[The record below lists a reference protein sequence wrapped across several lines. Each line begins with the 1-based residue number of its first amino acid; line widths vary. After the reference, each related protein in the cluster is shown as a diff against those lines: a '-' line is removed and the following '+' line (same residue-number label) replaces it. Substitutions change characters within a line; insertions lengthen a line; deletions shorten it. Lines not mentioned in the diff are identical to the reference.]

1 MLKPAGDRRSSKV
14 DHHCEHSAI
23 QGLLGPFYDNYTVRA
38 ASRLRNI
45 CSIGR
50 FLNYLKRDRPWYNRD
65 IMVSRFLLLLLL
77 LLEPSIPFLTSF
89 CIFFFTFS
97 FFFRFFPFLSFPFLF
112 FFTPIP
118 PPALY
123 FLLYLL
129 LFASSPLSEP
139 QEAPFRERD
148 RKRERERGENRES
161 RSSIFNLDEFSLSLF
176 NPFDLTYIYVYIYI
190 PDRKITIVNL
200 SSTIV
205 ERMGGR

>member
-148 RKRERERGENRES
+148 RKREREERIARAAPQF
-161 RSSIFNLDEFSLSLF
+161 SISMNFPYPCSILS
-176 NPFDLTYIYVYIYI
+176 I
-190 PDRKITIVNL
+190 
-200 SSTIV
+200 
-205 ERMGGR
+205 

>member
-112 FFTPIP
+112 FFFSFF
-118 PPALY
+118 
-123 FLLYLL
+123 FLFFPSLFFFFLPRYLL
-129 LFASSPLSEP
+129 PLFISFFIYFFLHPRLSLSHKRR
-139 QEAPFRERD
+139 PFEREIE
-148 RKRERERGENRES
+148 REREREERIA
-161 RSSIFNLDEFSLSLF
+161 RAAPQFSISMNFPYPCSILS
-176 NPFDLTYIYVYIYI
+176 I
-190 PDRKITIVNL
+190 
-200 SSTIV
+200 
-205 ERMGGR
+205 

>member
-77 LLEPSIPFLTSF
+77 LLLLEPSIPFLTSF

-112 FFTPIP
+112 FFLPR
-118 PPALY
+118 
-123 FLLYLL
+123 YLL
-129 LFASSPLSEP
+129 PLFISFFIYFFLHPRLSLSHKRRSFE
-139 QEAPFRERD
+139 REIE
-148 RKRERERGENRES
+148 RKRERERERGENRES

-176 NPFDLTYIYVYIYI
+176 NPFPPPFDPT
-190 PDRKITIVNL
+190 
-200 SSTIV
+200 
-205 ERMGGR
+205 